1 MIGCVLAG
9 AVLACGRSDA
19 RPGQIAASSRG
30 KAEPRVWVADDMERY
45 AATGQRFPRP
55 PSLDNAIWKPGG
67 VVRLFGLPGETL
79 GLQVVVRAGSARL
92 RSVTVDLNPG
102 RGSRWLS
109 DRGTVSRYVPFELP
123 LSRRSGGVTPGES
136 LGWERGLEL
145 SLDSLGKS
153 LPEPLIPVEALA
165 NRGLYPLDVP
175 SEQLRVVWFDVQIP
189 TCGVSPGEYPA
200 TLRVASGGRQLDDIS
215 VLLEVGSGALPYR
228 ASPTMLYFDPK
239 ELIDRTGSPSSVT
252 AYLQLV
258 HRHQLSSIYPI
269 VSVDDVDRFS
279 DALDGKLFT
288 SAARYDGPGQ
298 GVGADVV
305 ALGAYG
311 SLGEPSP
318 AHLAQLDA
326 ILSRLERLGIT
337 DRPGQTDVFLYAV
350 DEACES
356 PLPRQWHLALA
367 QSASPRLSSLRVA
380 QTCDLP
386 PQEQPVDLV
395 MMPSSRYSPSDAAR
409 AEAGAKDV
417 WIYNGTI
424 PYSGTFLSDAPLSSM
439 RINPWIQAR
448 FGIKRWFYW
457 ESTFYNDD
465 NPGGHG
471 AFDPFATAET
481 FHNRAGDHANGD
493 GVLVYPGRQPGFP
506 DNDWGFDGVIASER
520 LKAWRRGIQD
530 VGYIQLAAT
539 VDPDRTLAITALV
552 VGRAL
557 DRAPAGTF
565 PAFIG
570 YPQRFERAR
579 RLLFDIIQSG
589 VSRLPKEALR
599 ACSPRLDP

>member
-1 MIGCVLAG
+1 M
-9 AVLACGRSDA
+9 ACDRSDA
-19 RPGQIAASSRG
+19 RPAQATSCSSD
-30 KAEPRVWVADDMERY
+30 KSEPRVWVADDMERH
-45 AATGQRFPRP
+45 ASTGQRFPRP
-55 PSLDNAIWKPGG
+55 PSLDNAVWKPGG
-67 VVRLFGLPGETL
+67 TVRLFGLPGETL

-92 RSVTVDLNPG
+92 NSVTVDVDPG
-102 RGSRWLS
+102 RGARWLS
-109 DRGTVSRYVPFELP
+109 DRGTVSRFVPFELP

-136 LGWERGLEL
+136 LGWERGLEPP
-145 SLDSLGKS
+145 LDSLGKS
-153 LPEPLIPVEALA
+153 LPEPLIPIEVLA
-165 NRGLYPLDVP
+165 NKGLYPIDIP
-175 SEQLRVVWFDVQIP
+175 SEQLRVVWIDLQIP
-189 TCGVSPGEYPA
+189 TCGVTPGEYSA
-200 TLRVASGGRQLDDIS
+200 TLRVASGGRQLDEIF
-215 VLLEVGSGALPYR
+215 VLLQVGSGVLPYR

-239 ELIDRTGSPSSVT
+239 ELIDRTGSPSSVA

-269 VSVDDVDRFS
+269 VSVNDVDRFS
-279 DALDGKLFT
+279 QALDGRLFT
-288 SAARYDGPGQ
+288 RAAEYGGPGE

-326 ILSRLERLGIT
+326 ILRRLERLGIT
-337 DRPGQTDVFLYAV
+337 DRPGRTDVFLYAV

-356 PLPRQWHLALA
+356 SLPRQWRLALA

-380 QTCDLP
+380 QSCDLP
-386 PQEQPVDLV
+386 PQQQPVDLV
-395 MMPSSRYSPSDAAR
+395 LLPSSHYSPGDADR
-409 AEAGAKDV
+409 AKAHAKHV
-417 WIYNGTI
+417 WIYNGAL
-424 PYSGTFLSDAPLSSM
+424 PYSGTFLSDAPLASM

-448 FGIKRWFYW
+448 FGIERWFYW

-471 AFDPFATAET
+471 PFDPFATAET

-493 GVLVYPGRQPGFP
+493 GVLVYPGRQPGFAS
-506 DNDWGFDGVIASER
+506 NDWGFDGVIASER

-530 VGYIQLAAT
+530 VGYVRLAAT
-539 VDPDRTLAITALV
+539 VDPERTSAITALV

-557 DRAPAGTF
+557 DRAKAGAF
-565 PAFIG
+565 PPFIG
-570 YPQRFERAR
+570 YPERFERAR

-589 VSRLPKEALR
+589 TSRLPKEA
-599 ACSPRLDP
+599 PRECAPRVDP